1 MVKSM
6 MLFLDPKERKHT
18 VRLKQIENS
27 FLLINDRVI
36 AKEELRDFCN
46 DCFEPLS
53 YHEKYDTCF
62 CEPCNAW
69 KEDDCNDPTCEYCK
83 IRPDRP
89 F

>member
-1 MVKSM
+1 MEKSM

-18 VRLKQIENS
+18 VRQKQIENS
-27 FLLINDRVI
+27 FLLINERVI
-36 AKEELRDFCN
+36 AKEELRDYCN

-53 YHEKYDTCF
+53 YHEKYDTCY

-83 IRPDRP
+83 IRPERP